1 MGWTH
6 YWRRPTELPEEELA
20 RAAEDCQKILATSGV
35 PLGGFTGEGEPIFS
49 AERIIFNGA
58 GGSGCEPFEIARV
71 EFDRNGRELV
81 FSFCKTDQ
89 APYDICVQIALV
101 VLKHHLGDAI
111 TITSDADDSDW
122 LLARQQCQKSLGYG
136 EDFRLTR
143 EGVQ

>member
-6 YWRRPTELPEEELA
+6 NWQRPTELPEEEFA
-20 RAAEDCQKILATSGV
+20 RAAEDCQKILATLDV
-35 PLGGFTGEGEPIFS
+35 PLAGFSGDGEPISS
-49 AERIIFNGA
+49 ADSIIFNGA

-71 EFDRNGRELV
+71 EFDRKGRESI
-81 FSFCKTDQ
+81 FSFCKTEQ

-111 TITSDADDSDW
+111 TVGSDADDEDW
-122 LLARQQCQKSLGYG
+122 QQARQQCQKSLGYG

>member
-6 YWRRPTELPEEELA
+6 NWQRPTELPEEEFA
-20 RAAEDCQKILATSGV
+20 RAAEDCQKILVTLDV
-35 PLGGFTGEGEPIFS
+35 PLGGFTGNGAPVFS
-49 AERIIFNGA
+49 ANSIIFNGT

-71 EFDRNGRELV
+71 EFDRKGLELI
-81 FSFCKTDQ
+81 FSFCKTEQ

-111 TITSDADDSDW
+111 TIDSDADDNDW
-122 LLARQQCQKSLGYG
+122 RQARRQCQKSLGYG
-136 EDFRLTR
+136 KDFRLTR